1 MAVKGIGMNIKT
13 WAAVFSGLAAATLS
27 GPSLAADV
35 NLSFPSTHVQMIV
48 PGAAGSSIDV
58 LGRIVGRKLAAIW
71 NQPVVVE
78 NVVGAS
84 GNIGHA
90 KGVRARPDGHTI
102 LMGLTGPMS
111 IAPSLEKRPSFDPV
125 RDLEPVILLA
135 RLPNILVVNN
145 AVPASNLQEFIEYA
159 KQNPRKVRYGHP
171 GLGTSPHLTAEEF
184 NAAAGTDILGISYS
198 SSSQMTTDLVGGHI
212 ELMFHNAPTV
222 LPLIRQG
229 TLRGLG
235 ISSARRNAAAPNLP
249 SLAEAGLSGFEV
261 IAWCGFYVPA
271 KTPKPVI
278 QKLNRDIAA
287 VLKDAEVRQWM
298 NDQAGEAGGGSP
310 EDLAQ
315 FQMVQTAKWRA
326 IIESRGLKRP

>member
-1 MAVKGIGMNIKT
+1 
-13 WAAVFSGLAAATLS
+13 
-27 GPSLAADV
+27 
-35 NLSFPSTHVQMIV
+35 
-48 PGAAGSSIDV
+48 
-58 LGRIVGRKLAAIW
+58 
-71 NQPVVVE
+71 
-78 NVVGAS
+78 
-84 GNIGHA
+84 
-90 KGVRARPDGHTI
+90 
-102 LMGLTGPMS
+102 
-111 IAPSLEKRPSFDPV
+111 
-125 RDLEPVILLA
+125 
-135 RLPNILVVNN
+135 
-145 AVPASNLQEFIEYA
+145 
-159 KQNPRKVRYGHP
+159 
-171 GLGTSPHLTAEEF
+171 
-184 NAAAGTDILGISYS
+184 
-198 SSSQMTTDLVGGHI
+198 MTTDLVGGHI

-310 EDLAQ
+310 EDLRDL
-315 FQMVQTAKWRA
+315 VAKEIDVWGKVIREA
-326 IIESRGLKRP
+326 GIRVE